1 MTTFIKVSSFG
12 EELYIN
18 TANIAF
24 FKEYDDKRVEVTFN
38 FSAQEQSTTLP
49 NAKPIYPHT
58 IVLDVDVQQF
68 IRLISQAYQ

>member
-24 FKEYDDKRVEVTFN
+24 FKEYDDKRVEVTSCRMQN
-38 FSAQEQSTTLP
+38 
-49 NAKPIYPHT
+49 
-58 IVLDVDVQQF
+58 QF
-68 IRLISQAYQ
+68 ILTLLYWM